1 MPSPRFIIYEDRH
14 WRITELARQY
24 RIPVGTLSGRL
35 ARFSE
40 SATGIQRALATGIM
54 DRRQAGR
61 IGASRS
67 SWNYVSQR
75 GLS

>member
-14 WRITELARQY
+14 WRISELARQY

-54 DRRQAGR
+54 TNRAAG
-61 IGASRS
+61 
-67 SWNYVSQR
+67 QR
-75 GLS
+75 GALRSPWRYSS

>member
-54 DRRQAGR
+54 TRQQAR
-61 IGASRS
+61 
-67 SWNYVSQR
+67 QR
-75 GLS
+75 GALRSPWRYSS